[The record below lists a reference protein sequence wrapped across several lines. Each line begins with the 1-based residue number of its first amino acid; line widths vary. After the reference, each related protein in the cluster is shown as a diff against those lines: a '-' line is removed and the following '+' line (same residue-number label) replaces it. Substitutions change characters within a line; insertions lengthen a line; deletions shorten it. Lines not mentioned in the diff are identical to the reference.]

1 MSTIVRVLA
10 PYAVSLALAVALWL
24 QHGQI
29 ASQDVALKAY
39 GEIIEGQ
46 ASDMASLTARV
57 TSQRLELVQLERAQ
71 EDIRNALD
79 QRTFDFERLKNENPE
94 VRNWADALLP
104 DPVAGLRERPA
115 LTGSAA
121 YAEYLRTRDAVQ
133 PAGGGAANQRRPESA
148 D

>member
-1 MSTIVRVLA
+1 MSAVVRALA
-10 PYAVSLALAVALWL
+10 PYAISLALAVALWL

-29 ASQDVALKAY
+29 ASQDIALKAY
-39 GEIIEGQ
+39 GEIIKGQ
-46 ASDMASLTARV
+46 ASDLADLAGRV
-57 TSQRLELVQLERAQ
+57 TGQRLELVQLERTQ
-71 EDIRNALD
+71 EDFRNALD

-94 VRNWADALLP
+94 IRNWADALLP
-104 DPVAGLRERPA
+104 DPVARLRHRPA

-133 PAGGGAANQRRPESA
+133 SAGGRASDERRSESA

>member
-1 MSTIVRVLA
+1 MSAVLRTLA
-10 PYAVSLALAVALWL
+10 PYGLSLVLAALMWF

-29 ASQDVALKAY
+29 ASQDIALKAY
-39 GEIIEGQ
+39 GELAKAQ
-46 ASDMASLTARV
+46 ASDMANLSQRV
-57 TSQRLELVQLERAQ
+57 TGQRLELVQLERTQ

-79 QRTFDFERLKNENPE
+79 RRMFDFDRLKNENPE
-94 VRNWADALLP
+94 IRSWADAVLP
-104 DPVAGLRERPA
+104 DPVARLRERPA

-133 PAGGGAANQRRPESA
+133 PAGGGAANERRPESA